1 MAAHTIRGSFQA
13 LRKKVKGTFSSEQM
27 DAITNVEQFAES
39 KVQIAESKVQITEEQ
54 KRSARKEVKLLEEK
68 AKLLEEVN
76 AFMAKDYRNLL
87 LILARYRVVLENRAL
102 LERNAEVLY
111 KTESLT
117 STNGQVKKLINE
129 QCIDKKNGKLSECAE
144 DIRQKLEDAGYV
156 SAAYRK
162 SIVDQMRG
170 GDAYRIISTPAH
182 QPELLGGFTGWAVG
196 GNGKGALVAVIC
208 TIISLDSAYD
218 QLGATAPR
226 EILILNDR
234 HEHIMTWTRRAGL
247 QRLPRPESL
256 QSKLIPDP
264 PVRPDMQKLMKM
276 SKADLQAQLKD
287 ARLPTTGIKTTL
299 VKRLLGEEA

>member
-1 MAAHTIRGSFQA
+1 
-13 LRKKVKGTFSSEQM
+13 M

-129 QCIDKKNGKLSECAE
+129 QARSS
-144 DIRQKLEDAGYV
+144 RV
-156 SAAYRK
+156 
-162 SIVDQMRG
+162 
-170 GDAYRIISTPAH
+170 
-182 QPELLGGFTGWAVG
+182 
-196 GNGKGALVAVIC
+196 VA
-208 TIISLDSAYD
+208 S
-218 QLGATAPR
+218 
-226 EILILNDR
+226 
-234 HEHIMTWTRRAGL
+234 
-247 QRLPRPESL
+247 
-256 QSKLIPDP
+256 
-264 PVRPDMQKLMKM
+264 
-276 SKADLQAQLKD
+276 
-287 ARLPTTGIKTTL
+287 
-299 VKRLLGEEA
+299 